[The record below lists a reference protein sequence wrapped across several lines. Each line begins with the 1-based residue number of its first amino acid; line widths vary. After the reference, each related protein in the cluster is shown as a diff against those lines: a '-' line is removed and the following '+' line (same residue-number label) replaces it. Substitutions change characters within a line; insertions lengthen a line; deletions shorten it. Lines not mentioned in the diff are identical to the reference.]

1 MKARKCLTPTC
12 PASLHLLSSPGS
24 GQNWPSTW
32 SRSEARRTE
41 TPEVGLLFLQMASV
55 FFPVWEMRGRVWGG
69 RRGERERERERERRG
84 EINCKRPRWSS
95 LIQQVQPWSS
105 EERVF
110 CWESCCW
117 STARF
122 SRPQWSG
129 SRWKKVEN
137 NKMWKEFKWCECCV
151 SVMNCF
157 TYLKSVFLV
166 LLLSF
171 AQISDSPN
179 STFLLSLVTQ
189 IHLRMLLSSSFR
201 SRSTISSRSSTY
213 WRNSKPCRQVS
224 QTCAL
229 LCNLV
234 ALACRGTFCQNLLL
248 IFIMIII
255 ITFNDNSLYYGSC
268 NNHYLIG
275 NKTFSNSI

>member
-1 MKARKCLTPTC
+1 MQQMSQCLFITLSWKLVSASHRLVLPVSTC
-12 PASLHLLSSPGS
+12 FLVLALV
-24 GQNWPSTW
+24 
-32 SRSEARRTE
+32 RTG
-41 TPEVGLLFLQMASV
+41 PPHEVGLKPDAQKLLRSDCYSCKWLQCFSLFGR
-55 FFPVWEMRGRVWGG
+55 WEGG
-69 RRGERERERERERRG
+69 CEEEEEERERERRG

-189 IHLRMLLSSSFR
+189 IHLGCCCRAASEADRRYRPGAQLTEGTASPADR
-201 SRSTISSRSSTY
+201 WARHVHCYVIS
-213 WRNSKPCRQVS
+213 WPW
-224 QTCAL
+224 
-229 LCNLV
+229 
-234 ALACRGTFCQNLLL
+234 LAEGHFVKIYC
-248 IFIMIII
+248 
-255 ITFNDNSLYYGSC
+255 
-268 NNHYLIG
+268 
-275 NKTFSNSI
+275 